1 MRVLLDTNIVLDLM
15 LERENFVEDA
25 EAIFLA
31 QAQGRLSA
39 YISAITPGTAYYVAR
54 RTKGSAEARNAVAGV
69 LKITRVC
76 TVNQSVLQNA
86 VSLPLAD
93 YEDAIQL
100 AGALAEQLDAIVTR
114 DPDDFKASPIPVF
127 LPADLLAKVKMN

>member
-1 MRVLLDTNIVLDLM
+1 MRVLLDTNIVLDLI
-15 LERENFVEDA
+15 LEREGFVEDA

-54 RTKGSAEARNAVAGV
+54 RTKGSADARNAVAGV

-76 TVNQSVLQNA
+76 AVNHSVLQTA
-86 VSLPLAD
+86 VGLPLAD

-100 AGALAEQLDAIVTR
+100 VSALAEQLDAIVTR
-114 DPDDFKASPIPVF
+114 DPNDFKGSPIPVF
-127 LPADLLAKVKMN
+127 SPTELLAKVK